1 MRNNGIHIR
10 IGDILY
16 GIIKHRILIIVLTA
30 AGLFIGVV
38 LSCISYL
45 RGEMSREYIITS
57 SFSVNTQTNS
67 GLFTS
72 GYDFPS
78 YNDINMAEDMVD
90 AVAYVLASDKMLKEI
105 IDSAGLLGV
114 TTKDIADN
122 LTLTRYN
129 ETQIIEMSL
138 YWRSAKEGITIL
150 SEINSKA
157 PEILK
162 ETLSI
167 GNVSVI
173 NEPSSK
179 YLIGGSINIILWG
192 YMALLGF
199 GLGLGITLLEL
210 IMHPTLL
217 NVQDIETDYG
227 MEILCEIADDKAF
240 FNKRKSILVK
250 DEAHSEV
257 GESFASAAH
266 IIQNRLRKR
275 EAPHIIYITSALRNE
290 GKTSM
295 IANLAIQLSDLEKH
309 VLLIDFDMKNPTLG
323 SLFLNKVEYEHSL
336 NALYAGNI
344 TEKEAITSLT
354 GYLDILPTVLEK
366 SSIPL
371 DSNLFQVVRKMAA
384 GYDYVLMDTAPVGL
398 TADPMSLNQIA
409 SGALFVVRYDT
420 ASMHEIK
427 EALERIE
434 KSGISILG
442 CVVNGVQVSEKGI
455 KNPVR
460 EKEKIKKAE
469 AKAQNETEPFANL
482 NQEYSENQE
491 GFSVSGDDSNIK
503 SLVAG
508 FAGESG
514 AEMQGD
520 TPQVTT
526 SDSFVDLLFQ
536 AEDNTKA
543 ADEEKDTDQEQ

>member
-344 TEKEAITSLT
+344 TEKEAVTSLT

>member
-1 MRNNGIHIR
+1 
-10 IGDILY
+10 
-16 GIIKHRILIIVLTA
+16 
-30 AGLFIGVV
+30 
-38 LSCISYL
+38 
-45 RGEMSREYIITS
+45 
-57 SFSVNTQTNS
+57 
-67 GLFTS
+67 
-72 GYDFPS
+72 
-78 YNDINMAEDMVD
+78 
-90 AVAYVLASDKMLKEI
+90 
-105 IDSAGLLGV
+105 
-114 TTKDIADN
+114 
-122 LTLTRYN
+122 
-129 ETQIIEMSL
+129 
-138 YWRSAKEGITIL
+138 
-150 SEINSKA
+150 
-157 PEILK
+157 
-162 ETLSI
+162 
-167 GNVSVI
+167 
-173 NEPSSK
+173 
-179 YLIGGSINIILWG
+179 
-192 YMALLGF
+192 
-199 GLGLGITLLEL
+199 
-210 IMHPTLL
+210 
-217 NVQDIETDYG
+217 
-227 MEILCEIADDKAF
+227 
-240 FNKRKSILVK
+240 
-250 DEAHSEV
+250 
-257 GESFASAAH
+257 
-266 IIQNRLRKR
+266 
-275 EAPHIIYITSALRNE
+275 
-290 GKTSM
+290 
-295 IANLAIQLSDLEKH
+295 
-309 VLLIDFDMKNPTLG
+309 
-323 SLFLNKVEYEHSL
+323 
-336 NALYAGNI
+336 
-344 TEKEAITSLT
+344 
-354 GYLDILPTVLEK
+354 
-366 SSIPL
+366 
-371 DSNLFQVVRKMAA
+371 
-384 GYDYVLMDTAPVGL
+384 MDTAPVGL

>member
-122 LTLTRYN
+122 LTLTQYN

-460 EKEKIKKAE
+460 EKRKIKKAE